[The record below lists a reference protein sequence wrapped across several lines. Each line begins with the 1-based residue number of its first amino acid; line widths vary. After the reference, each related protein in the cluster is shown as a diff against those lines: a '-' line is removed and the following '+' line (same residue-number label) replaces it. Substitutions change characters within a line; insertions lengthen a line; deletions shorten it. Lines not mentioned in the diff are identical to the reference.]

1 MTSPFP
7 GLPAGGGS
15 RSSLDRVRDALQA
28 RGSKTR
34 STNATQVMA
43 ACPVHDDGTPSL
55 SVRWVH
61 GQRGG
66 TVLLNCH
73 GCGARAADLVE
84 PLGLT
89 MADLFDEPL
98 LHRAPGPLRRRGED
112 PRRQRR
118 N

>member
-73 GCGARAADLVE
+73 GCGGRAARPDDGGPVRRAAAAA
-84 PLGLT
+84 GLLPV
-89 MADLFDEPL
+89 A
-98 LHRAPGPLRRRGED
+98 
-112 PRRQRR
+112 
-118 N
+118 